1 MRLAG
6 DRLRACGRHSVRFYD
21 IFNGDA
27 DGLCALHQLRLVEPR
42 DATLITGVKRD
53 IALLGQVSA
62 GPGDEITVLDLSL
75 DTNRQALLDALRIGA
90 RVRYF
95 DHHFAGEI
103 PRHKSL
109 EAHIDTS
116 ATVCTSLIVDR
127 HLGGRHRAWAIVAA
141 FGDNLCA
148 QAYAE
153 ANELGLKHT
162 DVESLREL
170 GECLNYNA
178 YGATLADL
186 LFHPAE
192 LYLRMQPFTN
202 PLAFCAQAPELDS
215 LRRASADD
223 LRQASA
229 LPIENVGDEALVVF
243 MPEAAWS
250 RRIAGTFANELARR
264 HSARTV
270 ALLVRS
276 GAGYQVSLRGPDH
289 GRTAM
294 DLLAR
299 QFQSGN
305 GRARS
310 AGIQFLP
317 ESEVARLRALLL
329 HPASTGAQGAR
340 AVE

>member
-1 MRLAG
+1 M
-6 DRLRACGRHSVRFYD
+6 RFYD

-27 DGLCALHQLRLVEPR
+27 DGLCALHQLRLADPR
-42 DATLITGVKRD
+42 AATLITGVKRD
-53 IALLGQVSA
+53 IALLARVTPE
-62 GPGDEITVLDLSL
+62 PGDELTVLDVSL
-75 DTNRQALLDALRIGA
+75 DTNREALLGALQIGA

-103 PRHKSL
+103 PHHRLL

-141 FGDNLCA
+141 FGDNLRA
-148 QAYAE
+148 QAYAT
-153 ANELGLKHT
+153 ASALGLKHA
-162 DVESLREL
+162 DVETLREL

-178 YGATLADL
+178 YGANLADL
-186 LFHPAE
+186 HFHPAD
-192 LYLRMQPFTN
+192 LYLRIQPYTD
-202 PLAFCAQAPELDS
+202 PLAFCAQAPELDA

-223 LRQASA
+223 LKQAIA
-229 LPIENVGDEALVVF
+229 LPIENVGDDGVVVF

-250 RRIAGTFANELARR
+250 RRVAGTFANELSRR
-264 HSARTV
+264 HTNRTV

-276 GAGYQVSLRGPDH
+276 GAGYQVSLRAPEHSGS
-289 GRTAM
+289 AM
-294 DLLAR
+294 HLLAR
-299 QFQSGN
+299 QFESGN

-317 ESEVARLRALLL
+317 ESEVARLLALLR
-329 HPASTGAQGAR
+329 HPFAGSAPESAADT
-340 AVE
+340 